1 VLKDVAKQLQEGNK
15 SIIGIMI
22 ESNLEE
28 GNQPI
33 PDDLEEIRPG
43 VSITDACI
51 GWETTETVLRAFAK
65 EINVALKARST

>member
-1 VLKDVAKQLQEGNK
+1 VLTAIAEQINQGNS
-15 SIIGIMI
+15 SIVGVMI

-33 PDDLEEIRPG
+33 PDDLADIKPG

-51 GWETTETVLRAFAK
+51 GWELTASCLRDFAASVSEVLK
-65 EINVALKARST
+65 KRSS